1 MKIFE
6 CIKSPSPTHF
16 VQPGGRYEMYEED
29 QYIVR
34 DQEKNVILRN
44 SGIVPKE
51 CLREVYS

>member
-6 CIKSPSPTHF
+6 CIKAPSPTHF
-16 VQPGGRYEMYEED
+16 VQPGTRKYEED

-51 CLREVYS
+51 CLREVCS